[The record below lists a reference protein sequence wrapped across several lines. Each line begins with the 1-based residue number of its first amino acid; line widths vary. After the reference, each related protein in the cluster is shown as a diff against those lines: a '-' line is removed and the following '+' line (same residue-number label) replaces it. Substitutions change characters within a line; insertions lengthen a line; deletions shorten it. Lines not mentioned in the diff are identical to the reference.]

1 MKCSNDAVAWSLSDF
16 TGQEREEKDKK
27 MLVKSK
33 AVQSGVEDND
43 EKIEKGENGE
53 NGHFLS
59 LGVMYATVDGRD
71 HAPVNR

>member
-1 MKCSNDAVAWSLSDF
+1 
-16 TGQEREEKDKK
+16 

-33 AVQSGVEDND
+33 AVQSGVKDND
-43 EKIEKGENGE
+43 EKGENGE

-59 LGVMYATVDGRD
+59 VGVMCATVDGRN